1 MPKRKNRKRK
11 GSETIA
17 REIFG
22 VVVLAAAVYTIISLV
37 SYYHGDPSLNRAADT
52 TVIMN
57 KGGVVGAYVADIL
70 LVSLGIGAYAV
81 PFFLG
86 MLGLVLVLPNGIRGA
101 VRIFLSS
108 AGILIATLIFLGV
121 VPGSVKTLYG
131 GSIFPGGLLGVMAGE
146 VLVSWLNEAGTVLI
160 SGLAWILCVLVL
172 FRISVSDAVEK
183 TATGAGKVFSALF
196 RGGGTLIG
204 KGATTIRERNRK
216 ERSPHVPF
224 DPMSEDVVVAPKKE
238 TAGKKTRE
246 KRKGAPRVI
255 EEVTRNRIAPPESI
269 TIHPPRVSHS
279 SEYLLP
285 HLDLL
290 NRSEGTSAEIDRDDL
305 IRRAKILEEKLSV
318 FGVKG
323 TVTEVRPGPIVTLFE
338 LEPGPGER
346 ISKIAGLSDD
356 LAMALSALSVRI
368 IAPIPGKSVIGF
380 EVPNPKR
387 DTVHLREIIESEAF
401 SRSTSKV
408 TFALGKDIFGAS
420 VISDL
425 GKMPHLLVAGAT
437 GAGKSVCI
445 NTIILSILY
454 KSTPDDVRFIMID
467 PKMLEL
473 SLYQGIPH
481 LMLPVV
487 TDPKEAQVALKW
499 VVQEMERR
507 YRVMAQMGVKN
518 IARYND
524 KIEMLEQKGGR
535 RVSDEEEE
543 EFHEKMPFVVVIIDE
558 LADLMMI
565 SGREVEESIARLA
578 QMARASGIHLIVA
591 TQRPSVNVLT
601 GIIKANFP
609 ARISFQVSSR
619 VDSRTIIDTSGAEH
633 LLGRGDMLFLP
644 PASSKLIR
652 VHGAFVSEEEIVRVT
667 DFIREQGEPEYE
679 EIDLT
684 AIEEVMHRSDDEYDD
699 KYDDAVALVAES
711 GKASISLVQRH
722 LRIGYNRAAR
732 IIERMEEEGIV
743 GPADGVKPREVLI
756 NKL

>member
-1 MPKRKNRKRK
+1 MKRSA
-11 GSETIA
+11 GVAWEV
-17 REIFG
+17 FG
-22 VVVLAAAVYTIISLV
+22 VIILAAAVYICISLI
-37 SYYHGDPSLNRAADT
+37 SYYHGDPSFNRVSDT
-52 TVIMN
+52 TVVVN
-57 KGGVVGAYVADIL
+57 RGGVVGAYTADIL
-70 LVSLGIGAYAV
+70 LVSMGIGAYV
-81 PFFLG
+81 LPILLFI
-86 MLGLVLVLPNGIRGA
+86 LGLHLILPGGIRSIA
-101 VRIFLSS
+101 RILISS
-108 AGILIATLIFLGV
+108 IGILVATTAFLGV
-121 VPGSVKTLYG
+121 VPGPVKVLYG
-131 GSIFPGGLLGVMAGE
+131 ESIFAGGLVGVMAGK
-146 VLVSWLNEAGTVLI
+146 LLISWLNETGTVLI
-160 SGLAWILCVLVL
+160 SGLVWILCVLAL
-172 FRISVSDAVEK
+172 FRVSISDVVGK
-183 TATGAGKVFSALF
+183 TAKGTGKVFSLLS
-196 RGGGTLIG
+196 RGGGSLIQRSMTALG
-204 KGATTIRERNRK
+204 ESGRREK
-216 ERSPHVPF
+216 VPYVPF
-224 DPMSEDVVVAPKKE
+224 DPMAEDVPASTE
-238 TAGKKTRE
+238 RSAGKKSAKKE
-246 KRKGAPRVI
+246 KVTPRVI
-255 EEVTRNRIAPPESI
+255 EEVGRDRAASSESI
-269 TIHPPRVSHS
+269 TIHQPRISHS
-279 SEYLLP
+279 SEYVLP
-285 HLDLL
+285 PVDLL
-290 NRSEGTSAEIDRDDL
+290 SRSDGKITEIDRDDL
-305 IRRAKILEEKLSV
+305 IRRAGILEEKLSV
-318 FGVKG
+318 FGVRG

-338 LEPGPGER
+338 MEPAPGER

-380 EVPNPKR
+380 EIPNPKR
-387 DTVHLREIIESEAF
+387 ETVNLREIIESEAF
-401 SRSTSKV
+401 SRSESPV

-420 VISDL
+420 VVSDL
-425 GKMPHLLVAGAT
+425 NKMPHLLVAGAT

-454 KSTPDDVRFIMID
+454 KSGPSDVRFIMID

-518 IARYND
+518 ITRYND
-524 KIEMLEQKGGR
+524 KVKLSEQKEKT
-535 RVSDEEEE
+535 RVPDIEGE
-543 EFHEKMPFVVVIIDE
+543 EFHEKMPFIVVIIDE

-565 SGREVEESIARLA
+565 SGRDVEESIARLA

-633 LLGRGDMLFLP
+633 LLGRGDMLFMP
-644 PASSKLIR
+644 PASSRLVR
-652 VHGAFVSEEEIVRVT
+652 VHGAYVSEEEIVRVT
-667 DFIREQGEPEYE
+667 DFIRDQGEPEYE
-679 EIDLT
+679 VIDLT
-684 AIEEVMHRSDDEYDD
+684 AIEEVMHHSDDEYDD

-732 IIERMEEEGIV
+732 IIEKMEEEGIV

>member
-1 MPKRKNRKRK
+1 M
-11 GSETIA
+11 A

-22 VVVLAAAVYTIISLV
+22 IILLAAAVYMIICLV
-37 SYYHGDPSLNRAADT
+37 SYYHGDPSFNRVSDT
-52 TVIMN
+52 SVIMN
-57 KGGVVGAYVADIL
+57 RGGVVGAYIADIL
-70 LVSLGIGAYAV
+70 LVALGIGAYAL
-81 PFFLG
+81 PILLF
-86 MLGLVLVLPNGIRGA
+86 MLGLHLLLPGGIRGSA
-101 VRIFLSS
+101 RILLSS
-108 AGILIATLIFLGV
+108 IGILVATCAFLGV
-121 VPGSVKTLYG
+121 VPGSVKVLYG
-131 GSIFPGGLLGVMAGE
+131 ESIFAGGLLGIMAGE
-146 VLVSWLNEAGTVLI
+146 LLVSWLNETGTILF
-160 SGLAWILCVLVL
+160 SGLVWILCVLTL
-172 FRISVSDAVEK
+172 FRVSISNAVEK
-183 TATGAGKVFSALF
+183 TVGGAGKVLSLLF
-196 RGGGTLIG
+196 AGCGSLLKKGVAATRG
-204 KGATTIRERNRK
+204 KNV
-216 ERSPHVPF
+216 PHVPF
-224 DPMSEDVVVAPKKE
+224 DPMAEDVPASTGRSTGRKPR
-238 TAGKKTRE
+238 GNE
-246 KRKGAPRVI
+246 KSAPRVI
-255 EEVTRNRIAPPESI
+255 EEVRRDRIASSESI
-269 TIHPPRVSHS
+269 TIHPPRISHT
-279 SEYLLP
+279 SEYIFP
-285 HLDLL
+285 HIDLL
-290 NRSEGTSAEIDRDDL
+290 KRSDDTTTEIDRDDL
-305 IRRAKILEEKLSV
+305 IRRAGMLEEKLSV

-338 LEPGPGER
+338 LEPAPGER

-356 LAMALSALSVRI
+356 IAMALSALSVRI

-380 EVPNPKR
+380 EIPNPKR
-387 DTVHLREIIESEAF
+387 ETVHLREIIESEAF
-401 SRSTSKV
+401 SRSASPV

-420 VISDL
+420 VVSDL
-425 GKMPHLLVAGAT
+425 NKMPHLLVAGAT

-454 KSTPDDVRFIMID
+454 KSGPNDVRFIMID

-507 YRVMAQMGVKN
+507 YRVMAQLGVKN
-518 IARYND
+518 ISRYND
-524 KIEMLEQKGGR
+524 KVERLEQNKGA
-535 RVSDEEEE
+535 RVSDDDEEEE
-543 EFHEKMPFVVVIIDE
+543 EFYEKMSFIVVIIDE
-558 LADLMMI
+558 LADLMMLA
-565 SGREVEESIARLA
+565 GREVEESITRLA

-633 LLGRGDMLFLP
+633 LLGKGDMLFLP
-644 PASSKLIR
+644 PSSSKLVR

-679 EIDLT
+679 VIDLT
-684 AIEEVMHRSDDEYDD
+684 AIEEMIHRTDDEYDD

-732 IIERMEEEGIV
+732 IIEKMEEEGIV
-743 GPADGVKPREVLI
+743 GPADGARPREVLI